1 MKNSRTLFGMAL
13 VATLILSG
21 SLTAQAGNRKKDQ
34 TPKPE
39 IESQWNGRT
48 VAFIGDS
55 ITDPHQ
61 IKDSLNDI
69 YWHQLESILGIKSY
83 VYGISGRQMDDV
95 VPQAERMETE
105 LGQDVDAIMIFLGTN
120 DYNSSV
126 PLGEWYT
133 TSRQRVRISGPI
145 EVWRAHRDFC
155 YDKETFRG
163 RINIGLKYL
172 KSRYPTKQIIL
183 LTPVHRERFR
193 MNPKNDQPD
202 EEFANAIG
210 LWLDEYVA
218 AVKEAGNVWSVPV
231 IDLHGTSGL
240 MPLVDEQKPYYR
252 TVIRGKDTEE
262 YWDYLHPGTEGHR
275 RMAYTIAYQLLGY
288 PASF

>member
-1 MKNSRTLFGMAL
+1 MKRTLLFL
-13 VATLILSG
+13 TLIPALLSISPVG
-21 SLTAQAGNRKKDQ
+21 LLAKSPRTEAAG
-34 TPKPE
+34 PE
-39 IESQWNGRT
+39 IMSQWNGRT

-55 ITDPHQ
+55 ITDAHQ

-83 VYGISGRQMDDV
+83 CYGISGKQMDDV
-95 VPQAERMETE
+95 IPQAEKIEAE
-105 LGQDVDAIMIFLGTN
+105 LGQNVDAIFIFLGTN
-120 DYNSSV
+120 DYNSSI

-133 TSRQRVRISGPI
+133 VSRQRVRISGPI

-155 YDKETFRG
+155 YDPETFRG

-193 MNPKNDQPD
+193 MNPNNDQPD
-202 EEFANAIG
+202 EEYANAIG
-210 LWLDEYVA
+210 HWLDEYVQ

-231 IDLHGTSGL
+231 IDLHAISGL
-240 MPLVDEQKPYYR
+240 MPLVDEQKAYYR
-252 TVIRGKDTEE
+252 IKIKGKNTGE

-275 RMAYTIAYQLLGY
+275 RMAYSIAYQLLAY
-288 PASF
+288 PVTF

>member
-1 MKNSRTLFGMAL
+1 MKKIKNIIRLAL
-13 VATLILSG
+13 CASLILAG
-21 SLTAQAGNRKKDQ
+21 SLTVQAGNKKKDQ
-34 TPKPE
+34 AAKPE
-39 IESQWNGRT
+39 IESQWNGKT

-69 YWHQLESILGIKSY
+69 YWHQLESILGIKPY

-95 VPQAERMETE
+95 VPQAERMEAE
-105 LGQDVDAIMIFLGTN
+105 LGRNVDAIFIFLGTN

-133 TSRQRVRISGPI
+133 VSRQRVTISGPI

-155 YDKETFRG
+155 YDAETFRG

-172 KSRYPTKQIIL
+172 KDRYPTKQIIL
-183 LTPVHRERFR
+183 MTPIHRERFR

-202 EEFANAIG
+202 EEFANALG
-210 LWLDEYVA
+210 LWLDEYVD

-240 MPLVDEQKPYYR
+240 MPLVDGQKPYYR
-252 TVIRGKDTEE
+252 TVIRNKNPEE
-262 YWDYLHPGTEGHR
+262 YWDYLHPGTEGHKR
-275 RMAYTIAYQLLGY
+275 IAYTIAYQLLSY
-288 PASF
+288 PATF